1 MTNVSTEAG
10 RKLATEFLRKEKEL
24 QLSMLTH
31 TKKEMW
37 ELWQKTNSE
46 IGRDC
51 ILTGIVEVSSEI
63 EKIIYSLA

>member
-46 IGRDC
+46 IGRGC
-51 ILTGIVEVSSEI
+51 ILTGIVEVSNEI